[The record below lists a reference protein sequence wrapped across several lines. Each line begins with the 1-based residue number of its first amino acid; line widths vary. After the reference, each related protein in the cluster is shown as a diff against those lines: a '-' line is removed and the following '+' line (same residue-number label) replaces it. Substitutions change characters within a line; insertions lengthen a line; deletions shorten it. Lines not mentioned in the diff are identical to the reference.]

1 MAVSLGRLD
10 DAREALRA
18 ERRRCVDEREAF
30 RSFRREVAASQATAS
45 TPNQTPAAA
54 TLVGQRG
61 GRGGT
66 DAALSGLRRSY
77 ERTVMSVPHYD
88 EEYGDDFGESFA
100 AEFGPDVATA
110 FRSASVLSAPLRRT
124 IAAAAASSLD
134 ERGQFIDIV
143 DEEAE
148 SVASMRGDIED
159 LLGRLDDL
167 DRTPLSDRG
176 FDALLALYG
185 ELSALRERL
194 DGLVAARQ
202 ETISHHRRT
211 LSGLVPDVTEF
222 FYADLSVRYPVLAT
236 FAAVGATLAT
246 ATRRVERHLA
256 ATP

>member
-1 MAVSLGRLD
+1 MAVSLDRLA
-10 DAREALRA
+10 DAHSALRA

-30 RSFRREVAASQATAS
+30 RAFRREVAASQATAS
-45 TPNQTPAAA
+45 TPNQAPAAA
-54 TLVGQRG
+54 TLVGQRS

-88 EEYGDDFGESFA
+88 EEYGDSFEASLA

-110 FRSASVLSAPLRRT
+110 FRSASVLSPPLRRT
-124 IAAAAASSLD
+124 VAAAAASSRD
-134 ERGQFIDIV
+134 EREKFIEVV

-148 SVASMRGDIED
+148 SVASMRGEVED

-167 DRTPLSDRG
+167 DRTPLSERG
-176 FDALLALYG
+176 FDALLALY
-185 ELSALRERL
+185 EDLSSLRERL
-194 DGLVAARQ
+194 SELVAARQ
-202 ETISHHRRT
+202 KTISHHRRA

-222 FYADLSVRYPVLAT
+222 LYADLSVRYPVLAT
-236 FAAVGATLAT
+236 LAEVGATLDT
-246 ATRRVERHLA
+246 ATRRVERRLA